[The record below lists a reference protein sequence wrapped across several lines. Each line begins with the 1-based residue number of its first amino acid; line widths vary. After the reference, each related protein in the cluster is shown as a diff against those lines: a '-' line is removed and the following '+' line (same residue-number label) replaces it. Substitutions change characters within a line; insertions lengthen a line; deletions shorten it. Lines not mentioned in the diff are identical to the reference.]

1 MGLLLARAPV
11 QITTAT
17 EHEAGVPGWQDPN
30 AILYRGVRCSRKP
43 VALMPTRESAESVCA
58 ALLGV
63 LTLHEETDDPDGPHT
78 REASK
83 ATSERLGA
91 R

>member
-1 MGLLLARAPV
+1 
-11 QITTAT
+11 
-17 EHEAGVPGWQDPN
+17 
-30 AILYRGVRCSRKP
+30 

>member
-1 MGLLLARAPV
+1 LVPFFA
-11 QITTAT
+11 AT
-17 EHEAGVPGWQDPN
+17 D
-30 AILYRGVRCSRKP
+30 
-43 VALMPTRESAESVCA
+43 TESVCA